1 MVRFDADVFGDSTLK
16 DPPSIRP
23 RMGHLP
29 RLVAAEVG
37 QENWVL
43 TRRQSGGD

>member
-1 MVRFDADVFGDSTLK
+1 MVRFDADVSGDSTLK

-29 RLVAAEVG
+29 RWWAQRWDKKIG
-37 QENWVL
+37 C
-43 TRRQSGGD
+43 